1 MAMAMAESML
11 QAERMGRQILPVP
24 RILEL
29 KCVTYVWETCFFF
42 VDVLVLGI
50 CCMICYAF
58 RVCVCVNVVVVHF
71 RLRLGLKFYIN
82 GVLKNLVSW
91 IFDIYSIASFV
102 VFSGGGGGNI
112 VRMGCYLDFVNFLFF
127 IFCALRRWC
136 WTWS

>member
-1 MAMAMAESML
+1 MCHL
-11 QAERMGRQILPVP
+11 
-24 RILEL
+24 
-29 KCVTYVWETCFFF
+29 CVGNMFFFF